1 VTTAADLR
9 AIAITALTGTTL
21 AGTNVFA
28 PRDISTW
35 QGDYP
40 LLIVTL
46 SKGRGEG
53 LGNVGPPKF
62 DTTVTLRIAARVSHP
77 ATEDD
82 TGAAL
87 VYEDL
92 ETLCD
97 QVLAAVI
104 RYPDLYELISEYPY
118 FEWEIVDVGKED
130 AGNHLGE
137 AVINIGLKWTQGPA
151 DFYQPTSVPL
161 ETISVDASGVS
172 PDASGTVAPGLLL
185 NFTT

>member
-1 VTTAADLR
+1 MTTATDLR
-9 AIAITALTGTTL
+9 ALAVTALTGTTL

-40 LLIVTL
+40 ILIVTL

-62 DTTVTLRIAARVSHP
+62 DTTVTLRVVARVSHP
-77 ATEDD
+77 ATVND

-87 VYEDL
+87 VYQDL

-97 QVLAAVI
+97 QVLASVI
-104 RYPDLYELISEYPY
+104 RYPNIYSLISEYPF

-137 AVINIGLKWTQGPA
+137 AVVNIGLKWTQGPA
-151 DFYQPTSVPL
+151 DFYQPLSVPL
-161 ETISVDASGVS
+161 STISVQ
-172 PDASGTVAPGLLL
+172 ASGTTPEASGTAFPGLLI

>member
-1 VTTAADLR
+1 MTTAADLR
-9 AIAITALTGTTL
+9 ALAVTALTGTTL
-21 AGTNVFA
+21 AGDNVFA

-40 LLIVTL
+40 ILIVTL

-62 DTTVTLRIAARVSHP
+62 DTTVTLRVVARVSYP

-92 ETLCD
+92 ETLSD

-104 RYPDLYELISEYPY
+104 RYPDIYSLISEYPF

-151 DFYQPTSVPL
+151 DFYQPVFVPL
-161 ETISVDASGVS
+161 NTISIEASGVAAE
-172 PDASGTVAPGLLL
+172 ASGTVEPGLLL
-185 NFTT
+185 NFTI